1 MWRFT
6 KIGATNFQ
14 SFEELYWEV
23 PLHKPI
29 WVQGENKTE
38 LDQDSNG
45 SGKSTIFEI
54 IYYLIIGS
62 SSSGKRDVKLIS
74 RWADQS
80 FFWGEL
86 YNPFTSQRLRI
97 ERTLNRKSSSSLKII
112 LNDEDRKEFVPSI
125 TEGNKKIIELIGISV
140 EDLRNFYL
148 INRDKFI
155 SFFSSSDSNKRDL
168 ITRFSKVTY
177 LNRIPPII
185 EKEVETES
193 NKVFKLNQEISSIEG
208 SIETSKQNIESI
220 KESCDVVNFEKNKTI
235 RVNLLQNEIENLNKI
250 KQEKLLLQDNLK
262 DKISLLNRQI
272 ERKQYW
278 IDIVNKFDY
287 NKKITNLSSSL
298 EEIQE
303 AIISNNNLNNSINK
317 DLMELSKIRTPL
329 EITLQGEVECP
340 NCNFHFVP
348 GDPIN
353 IEQAKEI
360 IVGIKEEESELK
372 KEVEKLLNIENN
384 LSKNKLDIN
393 SKQRVF
399 INKGTKRNN
408 LVKIIGAEISNL
420 RTELATIN
428 SSILSINKE
437 LLNLDLSITSKSKD
451 LENEESLVPPNF
463 KSLSDPIKKAI
474 KENENKLVELKEKR
488 DSILK
493 VIENKKTWII
503 NFQSFYIYLTNKV
516 LYNIEVLSNTFLE
529 KIQTRLRLKLEGFKV
544 NADKSIKESITPI
557 ILEDGNEED
566 DYRTYSGGEKGKL
579 ILSTILSLHELI
591 NISSPSGGLDFL
603 FIDEILDSVDS
614 KGMSNFLKTLET
626 LNKTIFITSHVGT
639 KEINENVLKIVKIN
653 GKSSIENC

>member
-451 LENEESLVPPNF
+451 LENEENLVPPNF

-591 NISSPSGGLDFL
+591 NMSSPSGGLDFL

-614 KGMSNFLKTLET
+614 KGMSSFLKTLES

>member
-86 YNPFTSQRLRI
+86 YNPFTNQRLRI

-112 LNDEDRKEFVPSI
+112 LNDENRKEFVPSI

-177 LNRIPPII
+177 LNRISPII
-185 EKEVETES
+185 EREVETES

-235 RVNLLQNEIENLNKI
+235 RVNLLQNEIESLNKT

-278 IDIVNKFDY
+278 IDIINKFDY
-287 NKKITNLSSSL
+287 NKKIVGLSSSL

-303 AIISNNNLNNSINK
+303 AIVSNINLNNSINK

-348 GDPIN
+348 GDSIN

-384 LSKNKLDIN
+384 LNKNKLDIN

-437 LLNLDLSITSKSKD
+437 ILNLDLSITSKSKD
-451 LENEESLVPPNF
+451 LENEENLVPPNF
-463 KSLSDPIKKAI
+463 KSLSDPIKRAI

-529 KIQTRLRLKLEGFKV
+529 KIQTRLRLKLEGFKI

-591 NISSPSGGLDFL
+591 NMSSPSGGLDFL

-614 KGMSNFLKTLET
+614 KGMSSFLKTLES

>member
-86 YNPFTSQRLRI
+86 YNPFTNQRLRI

-112 LNDEDRKEFVPSI
+112 LNDENRKEFVPSI

-185 EKEVETES
+185 EKEIETES
-193 NKVFKLNQEISSIEG
+193 NKVFKLSQEISSVEG

-220 KESCDVVNFEKNKTI
+220 RESCDVVNFEKNKTI

-437 LLNLDLSITSKSKD
+437 ILNLDLSITSKSKD
-451 LENEESLVPPNF
+451 LENEENLVPPNF
-463 KSLSDPIKKAI
+463 KSLSDPIKRAI

-529 KIQTRLRLKLEGFKV
+529 KIQTRLRLKLEGFKI

-591 NISSPSGGLDFL
+591 NMSSLSGGLDFL

-614 KGMSNFLKTLET
+614 KGMSSFLKTLES